1 LVFASGA
8 TPTDRNID
16 HSTLRLEMSTPTVL
30 ITDMAVL
37 VGIFLLGLLAKMFP
51 KKAGNREE
59 GTGIRADRS
68 STQR

>member
-1 LVFASGA
+1 
-8 TPTDRNID
+8 
-16 HSTLRLEMSTPTVL
+16 MSTPTVL